1 MRADGTRVYADVAY
15 AELRGFRPLLLDLY
29 VPAAPLGPSAVT
41 AAAAPVTE
49 ASAGTPDLLPLVV
62 WIHGGGFHSGDRR
75 NLPETYPHNSVFD
88 RLVAAGVAVATID
101 YRLSGEATFPA
112 QLDDVLV
119 AIDYLRRYAPAY
131 GIDADRI
138 GTWGESAGGALAS
151 LAGLTSGHVSAVVAW
166 YPLTDLAHHHAD
178 RADSVEAE
186 LLGAAPADVPEL
198 AASASAVSRVTADA
212 PPFLIVHGDADRVLP
227 LDQSERLHAALLA
240 AGATSTLH
248 VVPGADHCFE
258 GYDNI
263 GGLVDES
270 VAFLSGTLS
279 PAGSAERPSNPSP
292 PSIPS
297 PTSTPSSA
305 SSSSASLPLSLSAFS
320 VGVADTR

>member
-1 MRADGTRVYADVAY
+1 MRADGARVYADVAY

-29 VPAAPLGPSAVT
+29 VPSVPVSPVAPPNETSVGS
-41 AAAAPVTE
+41 E
-49 ASAGTPDLLPLVV
+49 TPELLPLVV

-88 RLVAAGVAVATID
+88 RLVAAGVAVATVD
-101 YRLSGEATFPA
+101 YRFSGEATFPA
-112 QLDDVLV
+112 QLDDVLA
-119 AIDYLRRYAPAY
+119 AIDYLRRYAPAH
-131 GIDADRI
+131 GIDADRV

-178 RADSVEAE
+178 RTDSIEAE
-186 LLGAAPADVPEL
+186 LLGAAPAEVPEL

-212 PPFLIVHGDADRVLP
+212 PPFLIVHGDADGVLP
-227 LDQSERLHAALLA
+227 LDQSERLHTALLA
-240 AGATSTLH
+240 VGATSTLH

-258 GYDNI
+258 GYDDI

-270 VAFLSGTLS
+270 VAFLSRTLS
-279 PAGSAERPSNPSP
+279 PAGTSAPALIPSP
-292 PSIPS
+292 PSMPS
-297 PTSTPSSA
+297 PRSSST

-320 VGVADTR
+320 VGFADTR